1 MSTDE
6 EMTAGLTVDE
16 RKTFK
21 RSLQALPETMPPRAV
36 WERIEAQAEAEG
48 LFRRRWFAATPR
60 WLAGGGIAAAVMLV
74 ALVLPRQETVP
85 VTAGSAET
93 YRTVPDFRNGESTTS
108 GGQLEFRTIDA
119 LMTQSQGLERDLRRL
134 PRSPALTRA
143 STTAAIDRLE
153 RQIAAIDYQL
163 NHPRVRMTPR
173 QQQVYWQERVR
184 LMDSLLRLRYAEL
197 QRGAF

>member
-1 MSTDE
+1 MTTDE
-6 EMTAGLTVDE
+6 ETTAGLTMDE
-16 RKTFK
+16 HRALK
-21 RSLQALPETMPPRAV
+21 RSLRAMPETMPPRAV
-36 WERIEAQAEAEG
+36 WERIEAQADAEG
-48 LFRRRWFAATPR
+48 LFRRRWFAGTPR
-60 WLAGGGIAAAVMLV
+60 WLAGGGIAAAVVLV
-74 ALVLPRQETVP
+74 ALGLPRQDTGP
-85 VTAGSAET
+85 VSADSAPT
-93 YRTVPDFRNGESTTS
+93 YLTVPDFRDSDGTAN
-108 GGQLEFRTIDA
+108 GGQLELRTIDA

-134 PRSPALTRA
+134 PQSPAVTRA
-143 STTAAIDRLE
+143 STAAAIDRLE

>member
-1 MSTDE
+1 MSTDDE
-6 EMTAGLTVDE
+6 TTAGLTVDE
-16 RKTFK
+16 RETFK
-21 RSLQALPETMPPRAV
+21 RSLEALPETMPPRAV

-48 LFRRRWFAATPR
+48 LFRRRWFVATPR

-74 ALVLPRQETVP
+74 VLGLPRQETP
-85 VTAGSAET
+85 PASAEST
-93 YRTVPDFRNGESTTS
+93 DRYETVPDFRNGEGSAS
-108 GGQLEFRTIDA
+108 GGQLELRTIDA

-143 STTAAIDRLE
+143 STAAAIDRLE

-163 NHPRVRMTPR
+163 NHPRSRMTPR
-173 QQQVYWQERVR
+173 QQQLFWQERVR
-184 LMDSLLRLRYAEL
+184 LMDSLLQLRYAEL

>member
-1 MSTDE
+1 MSTDDE
-6 EMTAGLTVDE
+6 TTAGLTMDE
-16 RKTFK
+16 RETFR
-21 RSLQALPETMPPRAV
+21 RSLEALPETMPPRAV

-74 ALVLPRQETVP
+74 VLGLPRQETP
-85 VTAGSAET
+85 PATAAATDT
-93 YRTVPDFRNGESTTS
+93 YQTVPDFQSGAGSAS
-108 GGQLEFRTIDA
+108 GGQLELRTIDA

-143 STTAAIDRLE
+143 STAAAIDRLE
-153 RQIAAIDYQL
+153 RQIAAIDYEL
-163 NHPRVRMTPR
+163 NHPRSRMTPR

-184 LMDSLLRLRYAEL
+184 LMDSLLQLRYAEL

>member
-1 MSTDE
+1 MSTDDE
-6 EMTAGLTVDE
+6 TTAGLTMDE
-16 RKTFK
+16 RETFR
-21 RSLQALPETMPPRAV
+21 RSLEALPETMPPRAV

-74 ALVLPRQETVP
+74 VLGWPRQETPPATV
-85 VTAGSAET
+85 VSADT
-93 YRTVPDFRNGESTTS
+93 YQTVPDFRNGAGSAS
-108 GGQLEFRTIDA
+108 GGQLELRTIDA

-143 STTAAIDRLE
+143 STAAAIDRLE

-163 NHPRVRMTPR
+163 NHPRSRMTPR
-173 QQQVYWQERVR
+173 QQQMFWQERVR
-184 LMDSLLRLRYAEL
+184 LMDSLLQLRYAEL